1 MSETERQREEMLER
15 LRRLA
20 DRKVNDAVK
29 LAFLDQESADR
40 VDGLDLS
47 GLVELKRTD
56 KSFEARFVDQ
66 IKVPEMMRELMEEN
80 RSEAAEEFFQA
91 LNGAA
96 GPGEGT

>member
-66 IKVPEMMRELMEEN
+66 IKVLEMMRELMEEN